1 MRKFL
6 SILIAG
12 SMAFEALL
20 VPVSAMAQTTS
31 STDVSAMIAQ
41 LEAQI
46 RTLQTQIEAL
56 RAARAQVASTT
67 QQTIQLIRQLREG
80 MSGDDVRLLQ
90 ILLASDLE
98 IYPDVL
104 ITGFFGKKTAE
115 AVRRF
120 QRKNGLP
127 GIGLVGPLTLEKLM
141 KLLNERGL
149 NQENDDDDEDHDG
162 DRKDKRLCVKV
173 SPGHQIAPG
182 WLRKNNGER
191 PIVPVCQDL
200 PRGIKDKL
208 DDDDDRNNGRGDTT
222 APMISGV
229 MATSTSAI
237 GTTIKW
243 STNEFATSWVWYGT
257 STPLANINGS
267 NVTTKNHSV
276 NLTGLQ
282 ASTTYQYVVVS
293 KDNSGNTA
301 TSSQQ
306 SFTTN

>member
-1 MRKFL
+1 
-6 SILIAG
+6 
-12 SMAFEALL
+12 MAFEALL

-46 RTLQTQIEAL
+46 KTLQTQIEAL

-127 GIGLVGPLTLEKLM
+127 GIGLVGPLTLERLR

-149 NQENDDDDEDHDG
+149 NEENDDDDDDPPHFD
-162 DRKDKRLCVKV
+162 
-173 SPGHQIAPG
+173 Q
-182 WLRKNNGER
+182 N
-191 PIVPVCQDL
+191 
-200 PRGIKDKL
+200 KL
-208 DDDDDRNNGRGDTT
+208 
-222 APMISGV
+222 V
-229 MATSTSAI
+229 
-237 GTTIKW
+237 
-243 STNEFATSWVWYGT
+243 
-257 STPLANINGS
+257 L
-267 NVTTKNHSV
+267 
-276 NLTGLQ
+276 
-282 ASTTYQYVVVS
+282 
-293 KDNSGNTA
+293 
-301 TSSQQ
+301 
-306 SFTTN
+306 

>member
-162 DRKDKRLCVKV
+162 DRNERRFCVIV
-173 SPGHQIAPG
+173 PPGHLIAPG
-182 WLRKNNGER
+182 WLRKHDGQRE
-191 PIVPVCQDL
+191 IVRECK
-200 PRGIKDKL
+200 KDKREN
-208 DDDDDRNNGRGDTT
+208 DNRRNGTTTPPTTIDTT
-222 APMISGV
+222 APIIREV
-229 MATSTSAI
+229 EVDDVTSTGAK
-237 GTTIKW
+237 IKW
-243 STNEFATSWVWYGT
+243 KTNEFATSRVWYGT
-257 STPLANINGS
+257 ARPPSLNNGS
-267 NVTTKNHSV
+267 NILEREHRV

-306 SFTTN
+306 SFTTH